1 MVQNLLQ
8 VKNLKTRFSTDDG
21 IVNAVDGVS
30 FDIPRGKTFALVGE
44 SGCGKSMTALS
55 IMKLVPKPAGEIVDG
70 QILLD
75 GEDLCQMPEVAMRI
89 LRGNRISMIFQEP
102 MTSLNPVMTIGDQIR
117 ETLEYHLRL
126 NKKAAKVSAIELL
139 ELVGIPD
146 PEQRYSEYPHQ
157 ISGGMKQRV
166 MIAMALSGEP
176 DLLIADEPTTA
187 LDVTIQAQILDLL
200 RKLQKERGM
209 AILLITH
216 DLGIVAEMADEVAV
230 MYAGEIV
237 EQRDRAAFFAKPQHP
252 YSQKLLSA
260 LPGKKKRGETLEVIR
275 GTVPPLNRPFTNCR
289 FANRCDSAWA
299 LCEQSIPSWTALEMG
314 GIRCHLQEF
323 PERRIQLVHTPGR
336 AQNTEGAA
344 SEERAL
350 LEISNLKVHFPIQ
363 KGFFKRVVGQV
374 KAVDGVSLKVNS
386 GRTVALVGESGCGK
400 TTTGKAILQLIP
412 QSDGEILFEDEDLSR
427 LSNKALRLRRRDFQI
442 IFQDPYSSLNPRM
455 LVGDIIKEGVQAL
468 KIEIEN
474 DTDDAWLDELLAQV
488 GLPADAKHRYPH
500 EFSGGQ
506 RQRICIARVLAVRP
520 KLIVCDEPTSALDV
534 SVQAQVLNLLKEL
547 QSTYG
552 LAYLFITHDLSV
564 VDYFAHEVAVMYL
577 GRIVEYGTVE
587 AVLGKPKHPYTRALL
602 SAVPQVDPEKK
613 RLIIRIE
620 GDLPSPINPPQG
632 CFFHPR
638 CPQVMP
644 ICREEYPETTQINK
658 NQKTNCFIYTG
669 S

>member
-1 MVQNLLQ
+1 MQNLLQ
-8 VKNLKTRFSTDDG
+8 VKNLKTCFSTDDG
-21 IVNAVDGVS
+21 IINAVDGVS
-30 FDIPRGKTFALVGE
+30 FDIARGKTFALVGE

-126 NKKAAKVSAIELL
+126 NKKAAKISAIELL

-260 LPGKKKRGETLEVIR
+260 LPGKNKRGETLEVIR

-289 FANRCDSAWA
+289 FVNRCDSAWA
-299 LCEQSIPSWTALEMG
+299 LCEQSIPSWTALQMG

-323 PERRIQLVHTPGR
+323 PERRIQLVHTPGGT
-336 AQNTEGAA
+336 QNTEGAA
-344 SEERAL
+344 PKERAL
-350 LEISNLKVHFPIQ
+350 LQISNLKVHFPIQ

-374 KAVDGVSLKVNS
+374 KAVDGVSLKVDP

-412 QSDGEILFEDEDLSR
+412 QSGGEILFEDEDLSR
-427 LSNKALRLRRRDFQI
+427 LSNTALRLRRRDFQI

-455 LVGDIIKEGVQAL
+455 LVGDIIKEGVKAL

-547 QSTYG
+547 QATYG

-644 ICREEYPETTQINK
+644 ICREEYPETTEINK

>member
-55 IMKLVPKPAGEIVDG
+55 IMKLVPKPAGKIVDG

-323 PERRIQLVHTPGR
+323 PERRIQLVHTPGG

-374 KAVDGVSLKVNS
+374 KAVDGVSLKVDS

-412 QSDGEILFEDEDLSR
+412 QSGGEILFEDEDLSR

-455 LVGDIIKEGVQAL
+455 LVGDIIKEGVKAL

-474 DTDDAWLDELLAQV
+474 DTDDVWLDELLAQV

-587 AVLGKPKHPYTRALL
+587 AVLGEPKHPYTRALL
-602 SAVPQVDPEKK
+602 SAVPEVDPEKK

-644 ICREEYPETTQINK
+644 ICREEYPETTKINK

>member
-1 MVQNLLQ
+1 MQNLLQ
-8 VKNLKTRFSTDDG
+8 VKNLKTCFSTDDG
-21 IVNAVDGVS
+21 IINAVDGVS
-30 FDIPRGKTFALVGE
+30 FDIARGKTFALVGE

-126 NKKAAKVSAIELL
+126 NKKAAKISAIELL

-260 LPGKKKRGETLEVIR
+260 LPGKNKRGETLEVIR

-289 FANRCDSAWA
+289 FVNRCDSAWA
-299 LCEQSIPSWTALEMG
+299 LCEQSIPSWTALQMG

-323 PERRIQLVHTPGR
+323 PERRIQLVHTPGGT
-336 AQNTEGAA
+336 QNTEGAA
-344 SEERAL
+344 PEERAL
-350 LEISNLKVHFPIQ
+350 LQISNLKVHFPIQ

-374 KAVDGVSLKVNS
+374 KAVDGVSLKVDP

-412 QSDGEILFEDEDLSR
+412 QSGGEILFEDEDLSR
-427 LSNKALRLRRRDFQI
+427 LSNTALRLRRRDFQI

-455 LVGDIIKEGVQAL
+455 LVGDIIKEGVKAL

-547 QSTYG
+547 QATYG

-644 ICREEYPETTQINK
+644 ICREEYPETTEINK

>member
-1 MVQNLLQ
+1 MAQNLLQ
-8 VKNLKTRFSTDDG
+8 IKALKTRFSTEDG

-30 FDIPRGKTFALVGE
+30 FDIPRGQTFALVGE

-55 IMKLVPKPAGEIVDG
+55 IMKLVPQPAGEIVSG

-75 GEDLCQMPEVAMRI
+75 GEDLRQLPEVAMRI

-117 ETLEYHLRL
+117 ETLEYHLKL
-126 NKKAAKVSAIELL
+126 NAKMAKARAVELL

-146 PEQRYSEYPHQ
+146 PDLRYSEYPHQ

-216 DLGIVAEMADEVAV
+216 DLGIVAEMADQVAV

-237 EQRDRAAFFAKPQHP
+237 ERGERAAFFVHPKHP
-252 YSQKLLSA
+252 YSQKLLSS

-275 GTVPPLNRPFTNCR
+275 GTVPPLNRPFLNCR
-289 FANRCDSAWA
+289 FVNRCDSAWA
-299 LCEQSIPSWTALEMG
+299 LCETSIPPWTSIEDG
-314 GIRCHLQEF
+314 GVRCHLAEH
-323 PERRIQLVHTPGR
+323 PERRAEAPRKTPEIQDS
-336 AQNTEGAA
+336 TEVQGQ
-344 SEERAL
+344 EGDL
-350 LEISNLKVHFPIQ
+350 LQVSDLKVHFPIQ
-363 KGFFKRVVGQV
+363 KGFFKRVVGHV
-374 KAVDGVSLKVNS
+374 KAVDGVSLKLDA

-400 TTTGKAILQLIP
+400 TTAGKAILQLIP
-412 QSDGEILFEDEDLSR
+412 QSGGSILFENEDLAR
-427 LSNKALRLRRRDFQI
+427 LSGEALRKKRRDFQI

-455 LVGDIIKEGVQAL
+455 LVGDIIKEGVKAL
-468 KIEIEN
+468 KVEGYQEKG
-474 DTDDAWLDELLAQV
+474 DAWIDALLAQV

-506 RQRICIARVLAVRP
+506 RQRICIARVLAVQP

-534 SVQAQVLNLLKEL
+534 SVQAQVLNLLKQL
-547 QSTYG
+547 QGAYG
-552 LAYLFITHDLSV
+552 LSYLFITHDLSV

-587 AVLGKPKHPYTRALL
+587 VVLSDPKHPYTRALL
-602 SAVPQVDPEKK
+602 SAVPQVDPENK

-620 GDLPSPINPPQG
+620 GDLPSPINPPKG

-638 CPQVMP
+638 CPQAMP
-644 ICREEYPETTQINK
+644 VCREEYPEITRISE
-658 NQKTNCFIYTG
+658 NQQTNCFIYSG
-669 S
+669 L

>member
-1 MVQNLLQ
+1 MLQNLLQ
-8 VKNLKTRFSTDDG
+8 IKNLKTRFSTDDG
-21 IVNAVDGVS
+21 VVNAVDGVS

-55 IMKLVPKPAGEIVDG
+55 IMKLVPQPAGKIVDG

-102 MTSLNPVMTIGDQIR
+102 MTSLNPVMNIGDQIR

-126 NKKAAKVSAIELL
+126 NKKAAKTRAIELL
-139 ELVGIPD
+139 DLVGIPD
-146 PEQRYSEYPHQ
+146 PGLRYSEYPHQ

-200 RKLQKERGM
+200 RKLQQEQGM

-237 EQRDRAAFFAKPQHP
+237 ERAARAAFFAAPQHP
-252 YSQKLLSA
+252 YSQKLLNS

-275 GTVPPLNRPFTNCR
+275 GTVPPLNRPFTHCR
-289 FANRCDSAWA
+289 FVNRCDSAWE
-299 LCEQSIPSWTALEMG
+299 LCEKSVPSWTPSETG
-314 GIRCHLQEF
+314 GIRCHLEQF
-323 PERRIQLVHTPGR
+323 PERRIELIHQSEEIPNIGEFTPR
-336 AQNTEGAA
+336 EGA
-344 SEERAL
+344 L
-350 LEISNLKVHFPIQ
+350 LQISDLKVHFPIQ
-363 KGFFKRVVGQV
+363 KGFFKRVVGHV
-374 KAVDGVSLKVNS
+374 KAVDGVSLQVNS

-412 QSDGEILFEDEDLSR
+412 QSHGEILFEDEDLSR
-427 LSNKALRLRRRDFQI
+427 LSSAALRLKRRDFQI

-455 LVGDIIKEGVQAL
+455 LVGDIIKEGVKAL
-468 KIEIEN
+468 KIEVGNSKDEK
-474 DTDDAWLDELLAQV
+474 WLDELLAQV

-534 SVQAQVLNLLKEL
+534 SVQAQVLNLLKTL

-587 AVLGKPKHPYTRALL
+587 AVLSTPKHPYTRALL

-644 ICREEYPETTQINK
+644 ICREEYPETTTINK